1 MIIKFKTITG
11 AEESAT
17 YNHDTMLWESED
29 ADTVGMLNAMHR
41 AYENDPAY
49 LIGESDP
56 TGLMGITQYFEDK
69 LSGFISIN
77 WLD

>member
-1 MIIKFKTITG
+1 MIIKFKTPTG
-11 AEESAT
+11 TKESAT
-17 YNHDTMLWESED
+17 RNHETMLWESED
-29 ADTVGMLNAMHR
+29 ADTATMLNAMHR
-41 AYENDPAY
+41 AYANDPAY

-56 TGLMGITQYFEDK
+56 TGLMGITQYFKDK

>member
-1 MIIKFKTITG
+1 MIIKFETFSGRKK
-11 AEESAT
+11 SAT
-17 YNHDTMLWESED
+17 YNHDTTLWESGD
-29 ADTVGMLNAMHR
+29 ADTDTMLNAMHR

-56 TGLMGITQYFEDK
+56 TGLMGITQYFKDK